1 LRSAHQN
8 DLKTSKT
15 YYFKAKKKIKNSNF
29 LKSAFQQQCQ
39 TPSKVIAPIFF
50 LNNNNNYKLSNY

>member
-15 YYFKAKKKIKNSNF
+15 YYFKAKKKKISNF

-39 TPSKVIAPIFF
+39 TQIERIEGTSTLA
-50 LNNNNNYKLSNY
+50 SWR